1 VAGYAQRIAGGVV
14 GFRLVPGRVVGKA
27 KLSQDKP
34 VDDVRGVVAA
44 LEHDPVHVNPDL
56 AAAMRTCL
64 ASRPANSKG

>member
-1 VAGYAQRIAGGVV
+1 MLEQHLFAVTDVAE
-14 GFRLVPGRVVGKA
+14 LPGRVVGKA

-44 LEHDPVHVNPDL
+44 LEHDAVHANPDL